1 MLVALY
7 GQPDVPGLGVLGE
20 QELPAS
26 IARAKKVA
34 AQYDKLSSMPVV
46 PTFEII
52 ATTALDSPGAGGQYT
67 AATSVKALRPW
78 VEQATAAGLYVI
90 LDLQPGRAD
99 FLTQAKLY
107 VELLALPNVGLALD
121 PEWRLSPV
129 QVPLEQIGSVDAA
142 EVNQVI
148 DWLADLTAAHDLPQK
163 LLVLHQ
169 FRTSMIRHEADLD
182 LSRDQVA
189 VLIHMD
195 GLGAPQV
202 KDQTWA
208 AVVAAAPPGVQF
220 GWKNFYSKDT
230 PMLTPAQTMNHKPTP
245 VMISYQ

>member
-7 GQPDVPGLGVLGE
+7 GQPDVPGLGVLGA
-20 QELPAS
+20 QDLPAS

-34 AQYDKLSSMPVV
+34 ASYDELSSVPVV
-46 PTFEII
+46 PAFELI

-67 AATSVKALRPW
+67 AATSVSALRPW
-78 VEQATAAGLYVI
+78 VDKATAAGLYVI
-90 LDLQPGRAD
+90 LDLQPGRSD

-107 VELLALPNVGLALD
+107 TELLALPNVGLALD
-121 PEWRLSPV
+121 PEWRLTTD

-142 EVNQVI
+142 EVNKVI
-148 DWLADLTAAHDLPQK
+148 DWLAELTAVNDLPQK

-169 FRTSMIRHEADLD
+169 FRNSMIRNEEDLD

-195 GLGAPQV
+195 GLGAPEV
-202 KDQTWA
+202 KDETWA
-208 AVVAAAPPGVQF
+208 AVVAAAPSGVWF
-220 GWKNFYSKDT
+220 GWKNFYTKDT
-230 PMLTPAQTMNHKPTP
+230 PMLTPAQTMKHKPTP